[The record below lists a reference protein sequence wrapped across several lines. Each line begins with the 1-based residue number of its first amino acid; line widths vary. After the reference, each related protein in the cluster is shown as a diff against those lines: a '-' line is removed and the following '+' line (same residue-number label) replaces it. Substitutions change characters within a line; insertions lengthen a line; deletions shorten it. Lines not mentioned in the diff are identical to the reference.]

1 MKKIFNTL
9 MTGALLLSAALV
21 GTACSDDDENGI
33 DLSKYPAP
41 VITEFSPSE
50 GLPSSVVTIKGSN
63 FGAERTERVG
73 RVYFGGVEATEYTA
87 WSDGEIKVRVPEAG
101 KSGNITLWVW
111 RNHTETANEFTCIP
125 GAEILSVNPSPTFP
139 GSQVV
144 ITGRNFQYFL
154 DKGLTAKDVTVE
166 FNAEEGTTSAV
177 ADAFTA
183 TTVTVTVPANAKGG
197 AISVAFGDLQ
207 KVTGPEL
214 PLIGDMNIPLMSFLE
229 KSGTITVEEGGIGST
244 KNNAYVIYEFT
255 APATGLFDVFLM
267 TGTTKNG
274 SYLNVNI
281 SDNLNSIKTDAL
293 NEQLTHVMKNTGSW
307 STNWKDQWGAFY
319 LQEGK
324 TYYLRISFLQDG
336 TTWVGNVGEIGL
348 TLSADQNQTPINGS
362 KPGTDYVMYKQDFNQ
377 GTSYSPFVDS
387 WAWEPNYIKVVDQSL
402 EFYYNYKALEE
413 DDRRMRRGAE
423 ITCEYSTTTAGW
435 YGFRFYLPEG
445 KFPMD
450 ESGIIIAQIFG
461 KGCKN
466 SWAGHLSIDKGELKL
481 SHRHALVDPVVGS
494 LGKLET
500 NKWYSV
506 VLYFK
511 AGRNNKG
518 HLKAWLGD
526 NMVEGTP
533 TYDSGACNFGFAH
546 WIDDDTLDD
555 TGHGGECAGYNGTY
569 DALGCKFG
577 LYVTN
582 KVDITIRMDDIKAL
596 EGNPAGAFNI
606 VKP

>member
-1 MKKIFNTL
+1 